1 MANPEIVEIYYFRAS
16 AKRPFRPTLVGKNLL
31 YVEIMTGGTVF
42 YEGGKYQRGTV
53 FCHTCGDTT
62 LHDFPE
68 ENPYRVL
75 MLLFSNYR
83 KSRRQLPHIGIW
95 RHLEMLDQFVH
106 DALEDFHLAADRKLL
121 SEYLFSALRLNLS
134 ELPERQDPLI
144 AKEVY
149 IARKELERFDRPQN
163 WQDFSAYAGYSPSYL
178 RHFFRREFGVS
189 PGRYR
194 LLFRLDTACRLLRET
209 GAPIAEIAEETG
221 FHDLKNFYRM
231 FRKHTGMTP
240 GEYRTENQQENETR

>member
-83 KSRRQLPHIGIW
+83 KSRWQLPHIGIW

-121 SEYLFSALRLNLS
+121 SHRNEAVGF
-134 ELPERQDPLI
+134 I
-144 AKEVY
+144 ASRCPWV
-149 IARKELERFDRPQN
+149 
-163 WQDFSAYAGYSPSYL
+163 
-178 RHFFRREFGVS
+178 
-189 PGRYR
+189 
-194 LLFRLDTACRLLRET
+194 
-209 GAPIAEIAEETG
+209 
-221 FHDLKNFYRM
+221 
-231 FRKHTGMTP
+231 
-240 GEYRTENQQENETR
+240 

>member
-1 MANPEIVEIYYFRAS
+1 MIFA
-16 AKRPFRPTLVGKNLL
+16 
-31 YVEIMTGGTVF
+31 
-42 YEGGKYQRGTV
+42 
-53 FCHTCGDTT
+53 
-62 LHDFPE
+62 
-68 ENPYRVL
+68 
-75 MLLFSNYR
+75 
-83 KSRRQLPHIGIW
+83 
-95 RHLEMLDQFVH
+95 
-106 DALEDFHLAADRKLL
+106 
-121 SEYLFSALRLNLS
+121 ALRLNPS
-134 ELPERQDPLI
+134 ELPEGDDPLI